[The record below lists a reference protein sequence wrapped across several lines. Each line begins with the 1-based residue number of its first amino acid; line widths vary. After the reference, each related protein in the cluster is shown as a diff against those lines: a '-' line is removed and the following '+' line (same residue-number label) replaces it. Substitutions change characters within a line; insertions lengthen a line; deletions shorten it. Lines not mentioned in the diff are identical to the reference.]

1 MNNLVFNIS
10 FHVRHPAMPSTKI
23 VEELG
28 LAVRSVRSV
37 GENRATP
44 KGTLLEGT
52 YAETYCSFL
61 LQTKTTGHLDKHLG
75 IWCAFLEKH
84 GAFLHE
90 ISGTGGNFEFYI
102 SIFLDGDRGF
112 VLENRLLHRMDALG
126 VGLSVEMYRL
136 NDEEASAK

>member
-52 YAETYCSFL
+52 YAENILQL
-61 LQTKTTGHLDKHLG
+61 LVANKDARAIWDKHLG
-75 IWCAFLEKH
+75 FCAPFSRSTAH
-84 GAFLHE
+84 
-90 ISGTGGNFEFYI
+90 FYTK
-102 SIFLDGDRGF
+102 SP
-112 VLENRLLHRMDALG
+112 VLAET
-126 VGLSVEMYRL
+126 LS
-136 NDEEASAK
+136 ST